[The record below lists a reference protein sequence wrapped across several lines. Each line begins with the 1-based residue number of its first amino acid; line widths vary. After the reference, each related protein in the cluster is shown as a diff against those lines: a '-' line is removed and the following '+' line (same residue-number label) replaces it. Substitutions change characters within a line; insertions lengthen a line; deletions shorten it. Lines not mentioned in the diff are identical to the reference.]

1 MAEESESSIVLS
13 CVHNFR
19 GGFSMRPVK
28 VGIREFRE
36 KLTTYL
42 LESSKPVAIT
52 RHGDTVGYYIPARQ
66 SRPDADIEAL
76 RQAAARL
83 DKMLAAHGID
93 EDEIVREFQRRRR
106 EKK

>member
-1 MAEESESSIVLS
+1 
-13 CVHNFR
+13 
-19 GGFSMRPVK
+19 MRPVK

-42 LESSKPVAIT
+42 LESDKPVAIT

-66 SRPDADIEAL
+66 SRPEADIEAL
-76 RQAAARL
+76 MQAAARL

-93 EDEIVREFQRRRR
+93 ETEIVREFQRRRR
-106 EKK
+106 GEK